1 MKKITRK
8 HGVALLAIA
17 LANFNLSA
25 QDGGATSELNPL
37 NVIGSKSDAPALSRG
52 MKSSLDAMD
61 SPKSI
66 SIMTDDQIQA
76 QGLKSIGDI
85 IDYTPGVINSQGEG
99 HRDAIVIRGKRT
111 TQDFFRDGVRDDVQ
125 YYRPLYNIEQ
135 VEILRGSDALTSGYG
150 GAHGMVNRVTKKGVI
165 GESFSVVKGSVD
177 TFGETV
183 FSLDNNYQL
192 GEDKALRVNM
202 FGDNL
207 ENHRDYYY
215 GNSFGVNPTMKMN
228 LGDGSTLD
236 ISYEYLNQE
245 RFIDRGIPTGD
256 DDTLSTYLTP
266 IESLKEYVF
275 ADPKE
280 NFSTHEAHIFKAVYE
295 HNINDTLTGR
305 LSASYSD
312 HDKLYQCLYAN
323 KYNQTTQIVNLTGYV
338 DTTQRSSSIF
348 SYEVTGEFETGSIVH
363 NITAG
368 AEYLSMDN
376 DNDRYYADWFTKRNP
391 GQTVGAAFSA
401 LDLNPLYTLPGSS
414 SAAKNAAKAHDDENF
429 ALARL
434 MVSNNAGINADGNQ
448 TFNDY
453 TMAYFDNYAGD
464 MSVFS
469 FYLQDEM
476 ELTDSLDLILS
487 ARIDNM
493 DYDVQ
498 YNLPNQTSADD
509 RADSDETISPKVGL
523 IYDLTDQASLY
534 AVYSETFQ
542 QMAGDQY
549 ANIKQAWSKD
559 VDPIVHET
567 TEFGVKYDLPIGMSL
582 SAAYFEIESNTPNQ
596 ISSGVYGMSQ
606 SEVSGFELQL
616 VGTISDNWYVSAGY
630 TSLEAEDSSG
640 RRIQE
645 APENVF
651 SIFNNYLV
659 TDRLA
664 FNLGIIYQ
672 DSSIIDNDDYGTN
685 SGTTGRSYGSNPPY
699 LPDYT
704 RVDVGAAYALT
715 DNTRLQIQ
723 VENLTD
729 ELYFPSAHDTH
740 QATVGAP
747 VNATF
752 SITSSF

>member
-1 MKKITRK
+1 
-8 HGVALLAIA
+8 
-17 LANFNLSA
+17 
-25 QDGGATSELNPL
+25 
-37 NVIGSKSDAPALSRG
+37 
-52 MKSSLDAMD
+52 
-61 SPKSI
+61 
-66 SIMTDDQIQA
+66 
-76 QGLKSIGDI
+76 LKSIGDI

-376 DNDRYYADWFTKRNP
+376 DNDRY
-391 GQTVGAAFSA
+391 
-401 LDLNPLYTLPGSS
+401 
-414 SAAKNAAKAHDDENF
+414 
-429 ALARL
+429 
-434 MVSNNAGINADGNQ
+434 
-448 TFNDY
+448 
-453 TMAYFDNYAGD
+453 
-464 MSVFS
+464 
-469 FYLQDEM
+469 
-476 ELTDSLDLILS
+476 
-487 ARIDNM
+487 
-493 DYDVQ
+493 
-498 YNLPNQTSADD
+498 
-509 RADSDETISPKVGL
+509 
-523 IYDLTDQASLY
+523 
-534 AVYSETFQ
+534 
-542 QMAGDQY
+542 
-549 ANIKQAWSKD
+549 
-559 VDPIVHET
+559 
-567 TEFGVKYDLPIGMSL
+567 
-582 SAAYFEIESNTPNQ
+582 
-596 ISSGVYGMSQ
+596 
-606 SEVSGFELQL
+606 
-616 VGTISDNWYVSAGY
+616 
-630 TSLEAEDSSG
+630 
-640 RRIQE
+640 
-645 APENVF
+645 
-651 SIFNNYLV
+651 
-659 TDRLA
+659 
-664 FNLGIIYQ
+664 
-672 DSSIIDNDDYGTN
+672 
-685 SGTTGRSYGSNPPY
+685 
-699 LPDYT
+699 
-704 RVDVGAAYALT
+704 
-715 DNTRLQIQ
+715 
-723 VENLTD
+723 
-729 ELYFPSAHDTH
+729 
-740 QATVGAP
+740 
-747 VNATF
+747 
-752 SITSSF
+752 

>member
-1 MKKITRK
+1 MKNKNK
-8 HGVALLAIA
+8 LLLSLLAS
-17 LANFNLSA
+17 LAVASTGHA
-25 QDGGATSELNPL
+25 Q
-37 NVIGSKSDAPALSRG
+37 KKDAPELSPLSVVDSKTEQLRLSSG

-66 SIMTDDQIQA
+66 SIMTDYQIQA

-125 YYRPLYNIEQ
+125 YYRPLYNIDQ
-135 VEILRGSDALTSGYG
+135 VEILRGSDALTSGFG
-150 GAHGMVNRVTKKGVI
+150 GAHGMVNRVSKKGVL

-183 FSLDNNYQL
+183 FSLDNNYEL

-245 RFIDRGIPTGD
+245 RFIDRGIPTGSD
-256 DDTLSTYLTP
+256 LTP
-266 IESLKEYVF
+266 IESLKDYVF
-275 ADPKE
+275 ADSTE
-280 NFSTHEAHIFKAVYE
+280 NYSTHEAHIFRAVFE
-295 HNINDTLTGR
+295 HDLTDSLTGR
-305 LSASYSD
+305 FSASYSD
-312 HDKLYQCLYAN
+312 HDKLYQCLYASG
-323 KYNQTTQIVNLTGYV
+323 YDQALQIATLQGYV
-338 DTTQRSSSIF
+338 DTTERSTSIF
-348 SYEVTGEFETGSIVH
+348 SYELTGEFETGAVVH
-363 NITAG
+363 NVLGGI
-368 AEYLSMDN
+368 EYTSMDN
-376 DNDRYYADWFTKRNP
+376 DNDRFYADWTSER
-391 GQTVGAAFSA
+391 
-401 LDLNPLYTLPGSS
+401 LNDVDPMYGNTYS
-414 SAAKNAAKAHDDENF
+414 KADF
-429 ALARL
+429 ALSRL
-434 MVSNNAGINADGNQ
+434 MVSNHAGTLTDGN
-448 TFNDY
+448 Y
-453 TMAYFDNYAGD
+453 TSNNYNTAPYDNYAGD

-469 FYLQDEM
+469 IYLQDEI
-476 ELTDSLDLILS
+476 ELTDSLDVILS

-493 DYDVQ
+493 DYDVV
-498 YNLPNQTSADD
+498 NALQTPSTET
-509 RADSDETISPKVGL
+509 DSDETVSPKVGL

-542 QMAGDQY
+542 QIAGDQY
-549 ANIKQAWSKD
+549 ASLKDWVKD
-559 VDPIVHET
+559 VDPITHET
-567 TEFGVKYDLPIGMSL
+567 TEFGIKYDLTSGLSF
-582 SAAYFEIESNTPNQ
+582 SAAYFEIDSSKPNQ
-596 ISSGVYGMSQ
+596 VSAGVYETVN
-606 SEVSGFELQL
+606 SEASGFEIQL
-616 VGTISDNWYVSAGY
+616 LGAITDKWFISAGY
-630 TSLEAEDSSG
+630 TSMDAKTELFDDPRTAVFLEPS
-640 RRIQE
+640 QE
-645 APENVF
+645 TPETLF
-651 SIFNNYLV
+651 SVWNNYLV
-659 TDRLA
+659 SDRLA
-664 FNLGIIYQ
+664 VNLGIIYQ
-672 DSSIIDNDDYGTN
+672 DSSILDHDDDKGNGYV
-685 SGTTGRSYGSNPPY
+685 NPKAY

-715 DNTRLQIQ
+715 DNTRVQVQ

-729 ELYFPSAHDTH
+729 ELYFPSGHDTH